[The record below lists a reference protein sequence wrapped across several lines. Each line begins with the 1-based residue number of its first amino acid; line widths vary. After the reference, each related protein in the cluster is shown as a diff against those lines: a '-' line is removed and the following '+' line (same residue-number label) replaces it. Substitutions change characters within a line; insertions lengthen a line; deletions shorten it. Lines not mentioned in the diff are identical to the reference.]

1 MKYRAMLRAMPFV
14 VGSVIKPAMSGDSE
28 EGYREPPVID
38 DGIPHWLM
46 PGARRRSAQGELP

>member
-14 VGSVIKPAMSGDSE
+14 VGSVIQPAMYGDSE
-28 EGYREPPVID
+28 EDYREPPVID

-46 PGARRRSAQGELP
+46 PGANRRSAHRDLP